1 MSFKVLKVA
10 GKIANVLALALV
22 VTILSFTT
30 KLNNEPVT
38 EFYYMQLQPVKAGL
52 PYYFSQSLSIT
63 YNDNTDLLKQKRQF
77 MHELKAEV
85 ILDKLD
91 TANYR
96 SYVPPP
102 ADNKD
107 HCDAQRMAAIKTLQ
121 EDGKDVISREIHQ

>member
-1 MSFKVLKVA
+1 MSFNMLRVF
-10 GKIANVLALALV
+10 GKIANVLGLAV
-22 VTILSFTT
+22 VITMLSFTT
-30 KLNNEPVT
+30 KLSNEPIT

-52 PYYFSQSLSIT
+52 PYYFSQTLSIT

-91 TANYR
+91 TNNYR

-102 ADNKD
+102 TDNKD
-107 HCDAQRMAAIKTLQ
+107 HCEDHRMAAIKTLQ